1 MQIADVGYISLV
13 RCLWCYSTIRSYITW
28 ITLCDFFLQKF

>member
-13 RCLWCYSTIRSYITW
+13 RCLWCYSTIRSYITG
-28 ITLCDFFLQKF
+28 ITLLWFFFAKI